1 MITVKFYGVKPASKY
16 EDRISDLPEAGFS
29 KIEEDIGKIKSS
41 LETYD
46 IYSKIIV
53 VGSFKLTSSFK
64 LYLRALK
71 GNGKKVFVL
80 NYGDPDLIVNL
91 KKDYTTIDT
100 LVIYISGSGDTTSNI
115 KLLFQFREY
124 KIIIVADS
132 SDTPIRSIANY
143 YKWKLVERI
152 LSEDEYSSFTAASL
166 APAELFGLPID
177 RIAQGAKSMYK
188 RCSPRS
194 LPENNIAWQI
204 ASGLYMAGLVGKNQ
218 FRLLPKSYYLETVDT
233 LIEQLT
239 NTIAI
244 NKINHSK
251 LVDGLDNEVSIV
263 IRPRAFRNNGINNEI
278 PKELQDIDVGDGKL
292 SDINGVSLAEVETLK
307 FDRDL
312 LILENSKKPY
322 ILIEIAKIDSENI
335 SELIALW
342 QYVTYYL
349 SALLAE
355 IQ

>member
-1 MITVKFYGVKPASKY
+1 MITVKFYGVKPASQY
-16 EDRISDLPEAGFS
+16 EARISDLPEAGFS
-29 KIEEDIGKIKSS
+29 KIEEDIGKIRSS
-41 LETYD
+41 LERYN

-64 LYLRALK
+64 LYLRSLK
-71 GNGKKVFVL
+71 GNGKQVFVL
-80 NYGDPDLIVNL
+80 NYCDPDLIVNL
-91 KKDYTTIDT
+91 KKDYTPIDT
-100 LVIYISGSGDTTSNI
+100 LVVCISGNENITSDI
-115 KLLFQFREY
+115 ELLLQFREY

-132 SDTPIRSIANY
+132 SDPTIHSIADY
-143 YKWKLVERI
+143 YQWKLVERI
-152 LSEDEYSSFTAASL
+152 SSEDEYSSFTAAAL
-166 APAELFGLPID
+166 VPAELFGLPVD

-204 ASGLYMAGLVGKNQ
+204 ASGLYMADLVGKNHFQ
-218 FRLLPKSYYLETVDT
+218 LLPKSYYLETVDT
-233 LIEQLT
+233 VMEQLT
-239 NTIAI
+239 NTLAT

-251 LVDGLDNEVSIV
+251 LVNGVDHEVSII
-263 IRPRAFRNNGINNEI
+263 IRPKTFRNSGINNEI
-278 PKELQDIDVGDGKL
+278 PKELQDLDVGDGKL

-307 FDRDL
+307 FDGDL
-312 LILENSKKPY
+312 LILESSKKPY

-349 SALLAE
+349 AALFAE
-355 IQ
+355 RQ